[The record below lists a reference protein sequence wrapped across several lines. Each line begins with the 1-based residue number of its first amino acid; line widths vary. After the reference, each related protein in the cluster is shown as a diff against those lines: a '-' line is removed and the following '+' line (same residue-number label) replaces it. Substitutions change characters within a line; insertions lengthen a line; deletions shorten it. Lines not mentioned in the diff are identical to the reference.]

1 VATPYRSF
9 WKKVLNKEV
18 DLDSDTLKAT
28 LHTATYTPNLDT
40 HDYFDDV
47 TNELGTAGG
56 YTAGG
61 VTVTSVTLTQT
72 AANSWG
78 TVAATSTAYS
88 LGKVVRPSTG
98 NGFVYRAAVAGTSGA
113 SAPTWPTVVGQT
125 VTDGTVTWECVGS
138 AVLAI
143 DFDDPTW
150 PATFTAGPFRYM
162 VIHDRTPATDATR
175 PLVCLTDFG
184 SNQTG
189 GGGAFSATV
198 DSQGAFHMYLP

>member
-143 DFDDPTW
+143 DFDDPT
-150 PATFTAGPFRYM
+150 
-162 VIHDRTPATDATR
+162 DATR